1 MTLTDHRGEAGDV
14 RWNFEKFLVRPD
26 GTPIRR
32 CPPQVEPEPDELVTA
47 IDAVLP
53 T

>member
-1 MTLTDHRGEAGDV
+1 MALTDHRVEAGDI
-14 RWNFEKFLVRPD
+14 RWRFEKFLVRPD
-26 GTPIRR
+26 GTPTRR
-32 CPPQVEPEPDELVTA
+32 CQPVIEPESGELVTA